1 MSWGEAL
8 LLSLSSGLFAIL
20 AHRLGRAERRLAH
33 TRIDLMH
40 VVSVLM
46 RPELMRNAPA
56 ADELRRSFPELAE
69 RPIYAPAP
77 DGES

>member
-1 MSWGEAL
+1 MSGGEAF
-8 LLSLSSGLFAIL
+8 LLSLSVGFFVFL

-46 RPELMRNAPA
+46 RPELMRHAPVT
-56 ADELRRSFPELAE
+56 DELRRSFPELAV
-69 RPIYAPAP
+69 RPTYSPAT